1 MFQLIVL
8 FTYFLQPPS
17 DSDKK
22 LKPSNGDDNA
32 KGKSDGEKERDG
44 DIADNYDEL
53 EQGYEDMEQEDDMGT
68 YGNVMHFENEED
80 VYGYDYDNGEDEY

>member
-1 MFQLIVL
+1 M

-22 LKPSNGDDNA
+22 LRASNGDDNA
-32 KGKSDGEKERDG
+32 KGQSDGEKERDG

-68 YGNVMHFENEED
+68 YSNVMHFENEED